1 MEGKYKEVSDLRKK
15 ACLKKAEIQEKKC
28 IDNNEKSDY
37 NSSREGEAQQRFAF
51 VLLLSLKAERKE
63 PAMRQEHT
71 NKDKVRDMTQGSP
84 LRLLL
89 LFSIPVLLG
98 NVFQQLYNMVDTII
112 VGRCLGYQALAA
124 VGTTGSLN
132 FLVLGFANGLTSGL
146 SVLIAQRFGAKNET
160 EMRKAEAGA
169 VVLGIGFTVV
179 LTLLSVLT
187 AKPLLGLIHTPDDI
201 IGDAVT
207 YISIIYAGIAATIMY
222 NMLACFLR
230 AIGDSRTPLYFLMLS
245 SLLNIVLDL
254 VLIQLVGMGVA
265 GAALA
270 TVISQAVSGLLCL
283 VYIWKRYPVLHLS
296 KNDFKVSGKLYKR
309 HLKISLPMAFQF
321 SVTAI
326 GTVVVQGALNLF
338 GTTKIAAFTAAC
350 KAEQLVTQPAVTF
363 GVTMANY
370 AGQNLGADRTDRIKA
385 GVGKCTVLTL
395 TCAVISMLI
404 LYLFGAPLTKLFLTA
419 EETDTAVLG
428 EILDAA
434 RMYLWQAALFFPFL
448 NMIFVYRNV
457 LQGIGRS
464 FMPLMAGVFELV
476 TRFAVSYTLPGIL
489 GYRGICLAG
498 PLAWVSAAVPL
509 GIAYYYLR
517 KRNFFLPVS
526 RK

>member
-1 MEGKYKEVSDLRKK
+1 MEGKGSLMKQEVR
-15 ACLKKAEIQEKKC
+15 
-28 IDNNEKSDY
+28 NEAK
-37 NSSREGEAQQRFAF
+37 G
-51 VLLLSLKAERKE
+51 
-63 PAMRQEHT
+63 
-71 NKDKVRDMTQGSP
+71 RDMTQGNP

-98 NVFQQLYNMVDTII
+98 NIFQQLYNMVDTII

-132 FLVLGFANGLTSGL
+132 FLVLGFVNGLTSGFA
-146 SVLIAQRFGAKNET
+146 VPVAQRFGAGDEE

-169 VVLGIGFTVV
+169 VVLGAGFTVV
-179 LTLLSVLT
+179 LTLLSIVT
-187 AKPLLGLIHTPDDI
+187 AGPLLRLIHTPDDI
-201 IGDAVT
+201 MGDAVR
-207 YISIIYAGIAATIMY
+207 YITIIYAGIAATMAY

-230 AIGDSRTPLYFLMLS
+230 AIGDSRTPLCFLILS

-254 VLIQLVGMGVA
+254 LLIRAAGMGVA

-270 TVISQAVSGLLCL
+270 TVISQAVSALLCL
-283 VYIWKRYPVLHLS
+283 VYIWKRYRILHLS
-296 KNDFKVSGKLYKR
+296 KRDFKLSGKLYKR
-309 HLKISLPMAFQF
+309 HLAISLPMAFQF

-338 GTTKIAAFTAAC
+338 GTAKIAAFTAAS

-363 GVTMANY
+363 GIAMANY
-370 AGQNLGADRTDRIKA
+370 SGQNLGAGKTERIKE
-385 GVGKCTVLTL
+385 GVGKCTLLTL
-395 TCAVISMLI
+395 LCAAVSMLV
-404 LYLFGAPLTKLFLTA
+404 LFLFGAPLTKLFLTA
-419 EETDTAVLG
+419 EEMEAAVLE
-428 EILDAA
+428 EILEAA
-434 RMYLWQAALFFPFL
+434 RLYLWQAALFFPFL

-464 FMPLMAGVFELV
+464 FMPFMAGVFELL
-476 TRFAVSYTLPGIL
+476 TRLAASYLLPGIL

-517 KRNFFLPVS
+517 KRNFFLPVAG
-526 RK
+526 K